1 MRNETLSKRQPGEID
16 ETPHNLYELYQFD
29 NQTYHTWFCTFFS
42 LQKIILSHLEKSPQ
56 NTIR

>member
-16 ETPHNLYELYQFD
+16 ETPHNLYQFD